1 MYASMPTVDTLDQGV
16 NLLNKKLFAILMP
29 LLIVS
34 AIAVT
39 MTVTFGYAVAPA
51 AATSP
56 TQNVTLMINDF
67 MPAFFQIM
75 IVMIFV
81 LLLLVLV
88 DRVSKHI

>member
-1 MYASMPTVDTLDQGV
+1 
-16 NLLNKKLFAILMP
+16 
-29 LLIVS
+29 
-34 AIAVT
+34 VT
-39 MTVTFGYAVAPA
+39 PV

>member
-1 MYASMPTVDTLDQGV
+1 MVDTLDQGV
-16 NLLNKKLFAILMP
+16 NLLNKKLFAILVP

-34 AIAVT
+34 ATAVT
-39 MTVTFGYAVAPA
+39 MSVAFGYAVTPVVG
-51 AATSP
+51 TSP

>member
-1 MYASMPTVDTLDQGV
+1 MAT
-16 NLLNKKLFAILMP
+16 
-29 LLIVS
+29 
-34 AIAVT
+34 AVT
-39 MTVTFGYAVAPA
+39 MTVAFGYAVAPV

-88 DRVSKHI
+88 DRVAKHI

>member
-1 MYASMPTVDTLDQGV
+1 MLRVDTLYKGV
-16 NLLNKKLFAILMP
+16 KLIDKRKLFAALLPM
-29 LLIVS
+29 LIVS
-34 AIAVT
+34 ATAFV
-39 MTVTFGYAVAPA
+39 MTVTFGYAVTPA
-51 AATSP
+51 VAYTP

-88 DRVSKHI
+88 DRVAKHI